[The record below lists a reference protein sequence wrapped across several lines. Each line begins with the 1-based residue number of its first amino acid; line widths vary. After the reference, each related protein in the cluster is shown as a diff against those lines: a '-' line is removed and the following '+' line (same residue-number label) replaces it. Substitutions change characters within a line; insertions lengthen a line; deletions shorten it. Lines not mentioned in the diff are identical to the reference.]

1 MNLVQDTTATSNDK
15 QRNGQRRDYVN
26 VCLSGGEKL
35 LSGCE
40 NLVLSGVKRLIGV
53 KPLIY
58 EGEKY

>member
-15 QRNGQRRDYVN
+15 QRNCQRRDYVN

-53 KPLIY
+53 KP
-58 EGEKY
+58 